1 MTRYLRSGALLCIDH
16 GLKRIGLAVSDSS
29 WLVARE
35 LAIVYRK
42 SRQEDFDK
50 INHIAAE
57 QRAVAVMIGMPN
69 NDHIDEGVYSQA
81 DTVRLWAER
90 YAATTTLPVLFW
102 DEQFTSQDALELAR
116 QKKRKRTEP
125 IDDLAARV
133 ILQSYL
139 DALRDG
145 LAQPP
150 EIIDST
156 VGGGGET
163 E

>member
-29 WLVARE
+29 QLVARE

-57 QRAVAVMIGMPN
+57 QRAVAVVIGMPN
-69 NDHIDEGVYSQA
+69 NDHIDEGVHSQA
-81 DTVRLWAER
+81 DTVQLWAER
-90 YAATTTLPVLFW
+90 YAVTTALPIIFW